1 MNANSPRFLMFFVV
15 VDGAHKRSSPL
26 FPETAWQ
33 RYYIDAILKI
43 QVFQIEERSN
53 ISKKE
58 NISGREKETPI
69 RDGLAQSIGQSFSYA
84 LVFHIAQRGLQDVAR
99 VVLRVQPIA

>member
-1 MNANSPRFLMFFVV
+1 MYRE
-15 VDGAHKRSSPL
+15 HC
-26 FPETAWQ
+26 
-33 RYYIDAILKI
+33 IDEMLKI

-69 RDGLAQSIGQSFSYA
+69 RNGLAQSIGQSFSYA

-99 VVLRVQPIA
+99 VVSRVQPIA

>member
-33 RYYIDAILKI
+33 RYYIDEILKI
-43 QVFQIEERSN
+43 QVLQIEERSN
-53 ISKKE
+53 ISKK
-58 NISGREKETPI
+58 
-69 RDGLAQSIGQSFSYA
+69 
-84 LVFHIAQRGLQDVAR
+84 
-99 VVLRVQPIA
+99 

>member
-1 MNANSPRFLMFFVV
+1 MYRE
-15 VDGAHKRSSPL
+15 HC
-26 FPETAWQ
+26 
-33 RYYIDAILKI
+33 IDEMLKI

-69 RDGLAQSIGQSFSYA
+69 RNGLAQSIGQSFSYA

-99 VVLRVQPIA
+99 IVLRVQPIA